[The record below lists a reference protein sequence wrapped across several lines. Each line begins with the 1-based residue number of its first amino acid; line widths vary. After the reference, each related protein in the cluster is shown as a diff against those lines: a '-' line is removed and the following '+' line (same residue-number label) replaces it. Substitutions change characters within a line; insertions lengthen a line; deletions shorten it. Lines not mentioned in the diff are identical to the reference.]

1 MYIRCIVWCMSC
13 IWVYISVYKVYIN
26 CIWLYPR
33 ARMGSESIAHSAF
46 GLMGYWLRGHE
57 GETNN
62 CFSKIQLVG
71 QKYREWKNFSHLK
84 VHFNPF
90 LSPKNVRFSLLVGYN
105 LKSGSSSTKRNA
117 VLIIT
122 TSWILIKDVNRCI
135 QVYTR
140 FIWVYI
146 RCIIGVWGRCIRCI
160 RCIWLNVTW
169 AKISLAMD

>member
-26 CIWLYPR
+26 CIWLYP
-33 ARMGSESIAHSAF
+33 
-46 GLMGYWLRGHE
+46 E

-90 LSPKNVRFSLLVGYN
+90 LSPKNARFSLLVGYN